1 MNESALKY
9 GAGFR
14 PDARGKRPIDYT
26 AMDWAASIDPN
37 IAYERSYHRGSR
49 GRGNSNS
56 VKAVKNDYETKLK
69 EYLSA
74 LPPDPDHSTIPDKYQ
89 QAINEHLQKKKQEY
103 VNAANSVDEYE
114 VGSKDYMDRVAKMNA
129 ISNSFKTLQ
138 NQFNAYGEKKTEIIE
153 AIENG
158 TTSLYGEN
166 QKNVN
171 FLRGV
176 YNEEFDVQIN
186 DDGNIAFVGED
197 GAINFNDMPGFEPKN
212 FSGADQMMQM
222 GVDVY
227 KSGKKLQPG
236 GIMYNQYKNKLRS
249 QLDQSG
255 ESGIMS
261 IIHDGLVGDSPMI
274 DDPVI
279 KQAFDAYQ
287 AGETRLEDLRDVVV
301 DNYMNVLVR
310 QSEFGVNVN
319 QVKTSK
325 SDQKH
330 LVGVQMLENAFIDA
344 AQGDLSG
351 FSYNLPT
358 GWSVDWEDEDEGI
371 ISIYK
376 GDYEEYQVNINDPK
390 SMYTFLNINKVPK
403 HLWPQMKANDPN
415 DFGPKVE
422 QGGGAY
428 DNL

>member
-14 PDARGKRPIDYT
+14 PDYRGKRPIDYT
-26 AMDWAASIDPN
+26 AMDWAASIDPS

-49 GRGNSNS
+49 GRGSENS
-56 VKAVKNDYETKLK
+56 VNAVKNDYESKLK

-138 NQFNAYGEKKTEIIE
+138 NQFTSYGENKAEIIE

-197 GAINFNDMPGFEPKN
+197 GAINFNDMPGYEPKN
-212 FSGADQMMQM
+212 FS
-222 GVDVY
+222 V
-227 KSGKKLQPG
+227 L
-236 GIMYNQYKNKLRS
+236 NQ
-249 QLDQSG
+249 
-255 ESGIMS
+255 
-261 IIHDGLVGDSPMI
+261 
-274 DDPVI
+274 
-279 KQAFDAYQ
+279 
-287 AGETRLEDLRDVVV
+287 
-301 DNYMNVLVR
+301 
-310 QSEFGVNVN
+310 
-319 QVKTSK
+319 
-325 SDQKH
+325 
-330 LVGVQMLENAFIDA
+330 
-344 AQGDLSG
+344 
-351 FSYNLPT
+351 
-358 GWSVDWEDEDEGI
+358 
-371 ISIYK
+371 
-376 GDYEEYQVNINDPK
+376 
-390 SMYTFLNINKVPK
+390 
-403 HLWPQMKANDPN
+403 
-415 DFGPKVE
+415 
-422 QGGGAY
+422 
-428 DNL
+428 